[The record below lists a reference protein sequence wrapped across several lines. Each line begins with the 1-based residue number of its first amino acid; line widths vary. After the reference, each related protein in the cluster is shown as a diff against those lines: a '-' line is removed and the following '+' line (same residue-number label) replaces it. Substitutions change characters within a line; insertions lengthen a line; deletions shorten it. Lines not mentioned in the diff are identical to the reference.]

1 MLHLSQRQASSAQ
14 GALLFIMSSGFGFS
28 VISSGVFRFGLDGW
42 GFLGGGGVVCL
53 FGFCVCLFVGILFGL
68 LFVFY
73 NSVFLISCSLAFP
86 APLIPLEKL
95 ALSKQLMIRGK
106 SYLSL

>member
-42 GFLGGGGVVCL
+42 GFFGGEGWFACLGFV
-53 FGFCVCLFVGILFGL
+53 CVCLWGFCLGFCLF
-68 LFVFY
+68 FTIQF
-73 NSVFLISCSLAFP
+73 SSSLVVW
-86 APLIPLEKL
+86 
-95 ALSKQLMIRGK
+95 
-106 SYLSL
+106 LSLLLSFLWKN